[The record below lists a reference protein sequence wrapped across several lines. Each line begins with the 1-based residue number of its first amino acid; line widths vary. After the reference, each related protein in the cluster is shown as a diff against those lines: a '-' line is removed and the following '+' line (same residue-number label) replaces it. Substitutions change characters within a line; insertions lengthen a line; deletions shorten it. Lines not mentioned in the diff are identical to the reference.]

1 MNIRPEISE
10 YDPYYQTYIKFVSEG
25 NIEEV
30 LLDQQKAA
38 IEFFKSFSEVQSYF
52 SYAPEKWSIKE
63 VIGHITDTERIM
75 AFRLLAI
82 ARGETVS
89 LPGFDENS
97 YVANASFN
105 KQSYQDLIEGF
116 HIVRHS
122 TISLLKCLEPE
133 AFTKVGVANHSN
145 VSVRA
150 LAYIIAGHELHHRRI
165 LKERYTESPNFP
177 LYEKL

>member
-1 MNIRPEISE
+1 MNIRPEINE
-10 YDPYYQTYIKFVSEG
+10 YDPYYQTYIKYVSEG
-25 NIEEV
+25 NIEDV
-30 LLDQQKAA
+30 LFDQQKAS
-38 IEFFKSFSEVQSYF
+38 IEFFKSFSEEQSHF
-52 SYAPEKWSIKE
+52 SYAPQKWSIKE

-105 KQSYQDLIEGF
+105 QQRYQDLIEGF
-116 HIVRHS
+116 QLVRQS
-122 TISLLKCLEPE
+122 SISLIKSLEPE
-133 AFTKVGVANHSN
+133 VLTRVGVANHSN

-150 LAYIIAGHELHHRRI
+150 LAYIIAGHELHHRSI
-165 LKERYTESPNFP
+165 LKERYAESPNFP
-177 LYEKL
+177 LYEKI